1 MKLAL
6 MKSDMVAAFEYVK
19 NKLFSEKT
27 YLIYDHVIQEREDEL
42 PTVREILM
50 GFPDPCGYST
60 GMEDGMINGGT
71 MLDACLIKY
80 ECEKDADAAE
90 LAKKIAKGMLNCAF
104 SAKSEGFLPRAVS
117 LEDGKT
123 HYPDSSRD
131 QYTMFAFGLHRYL
144 TSSLCTSDEKE
155 QIIRA
160 TVAIARRAEQNVT
173 WENNYDMLT
182 DNGSPTL
189 VTTMWGDTLANHEYM
204 RLPMLYLLAYESSG
218 DTHWLEKYREIREE
232 AYQKSLPMHKYW
244 ALYTL
249 QQMQASIRVCYDI
262 EPDEEWRARYLF
274 LMNEVADYA
283 EGLVSRVR
291 ERMDAYQNYNAAQ
304 PSFREIEPKPSE
316 RFIKLGYKGAV
327 STSRPDASEFFALQD
342 CAQISI
348 ITKLVPNRYT
358 CNSALELLFDAFCK
372 IDLSR
377 HERNLPLFFIDAY
390 YRSTL

>member
-6 MKSDMVAAFEYVK
+6 MKSDMVAAFEYIRD
-19 NKLFSEKT
+19 KLFSEKT
-27 YLIYDHVIQEREDEL
+27 YLIYDHVIQEREEEL
-42 PTVREILM
+42 PTIKEILAE
-50 GFPDPCGYST
+50 FPDPCGYST

-80 ECEKDADAAE
+80 QCEQDADAAA

-144 TSSLCTSDEKE
+144 RSPLCTSGEKE
-155 QIIRA
+155 LIARA
-160 TVAIARRAEQNVT
+160 AVAIARRTERNVT
-173 WENNYDMLT
+173 PGNNYDMLT
-182 DNGSPTL
+182 DNGRPTL
-189 VTTMWGDTLANHEYM
+189 ATTMWGDTLANHEYM
-204 RLPMLYLLAYESSG
+204 RLPMLYLLAYEASRES
-218 DTHWLEKYREIREE
+218 HWLKKYQEIREE
-232 AYQKSLPMHKYW
+232 AYSKSLPMTSYW

-274 LMNEVADYA
+274 LMNKVADYA
-283 EGLVSRVR
+283 EGIVPRVR
-291 ERMDAYQNYNAAQ
+291 KRMDSYQNYNAPQ
-304 PSFREIEPKPSE
+304 PSFREMEAKPAE
-316 RFIKLGYKGAV
+316 RFIKLGYKAAV
-327 STSRPDASEFFALQD
+327 STSRPDTSEFFALQD

-358 CNSALELLFDAFCK
+358 CGSVLELLFDAFCK

-390 YRSTL
+390 YRSML

>member
-1 MKLAL
+1 
-6 MKSDMVAAFEYVK
+6 
-19 NKLFSEKT
+19 
-27 YLIYDHVIQEREDEL
+27 
-42 PTVREILM
+42 
-50 GFPDPCGYST
+50 
-60 GMEDGMINGGT
+60 
-71 MLDACLIKY
+71 
-80 ECEKDADAAE
+80 
-90 LAKKIAKGMLNCAF
+90 
-104 SAKSEGFLPRAVS
+104 
-117 LEDGKT
+117 
-123 HYPDSSRD
+123 
-131 QYTMFAFGLHRYL
+131 
-144 TSSLCTSDEKE
+144 
-155 QIIRA
+155 
-160 TVAIARRAEQNVT
+160 
-173 WENNYDMLT
+173 
-182 DNGSPTL
+182 
-189 VTTMWGDTLANHEYM
+189 MWGDTLGNHEYM
-204 RLPMLYLLAYESSG
+204 RLPMLYLLAHESSG

-283 EGLVSRVR
+283 EGIVPRVR
-291 ERMDAYQNYNAAQ
+291 KRMDSYQNYNAPQ
-304 PSFREIEPKPSE
+304 PSFRKMEAKPAE

-327 STSRPDASEFFALQD
+327 STSRPDFSEFFALQD

>member
-27 YLIYDHVIQEREDEL
+27 YLIYDHVIKEREDEL
-42 PTVREILM
+42 PTIREILAE
-50 GFPDPCGYST
+50 FPDPCGYST

-80 ECEKDADAAE
+80 ECQKDADAAE
-90 LAKKIAKGMLNCAF
+90 FARKIAKGMLNCAF

-144 TSSLCTSDEKE
+144 MSSLCTSDEKE
-155 QIIRA
+155 QIARA
-160 TVAIARRAEQNVT
+160 AVAIAKRAERNVT
-173 WENNYDMLT
+173 PGNNYDMLT
-182 DNGSPTL
+182 DNGRPTL

-204 RLPMLYLLAYESSG
+204 RLPMLYLLAYEASG
-218 DTHWLEKYREIREE
+218 DSHWLKKYQEIREE
-232 AYQKSLPMHKYW
+232 AYNKSLPMTSYW

-262 EPDEEWRARYLF
+262 EPDEKWRARYLF

-283 EGLVSRVR
+283 EGIVPLVRK
-291 ERMDAYQNYNAAQ
+291 RMDSYQNYNAPQ
-304 PSFREIEPKPSE
+304 PSFREMEAKPAE
-316 RFIKLGYKGAV
+316 RFIKLGYKAAV

-358 CNSALELLFDAFCK
+358 CDSVLELLFDAFGK

-390 YRSTL
+390 YRSMH

>member
-1 MKLAL
+1 MKLEL
-6 MKSDMVAAFEYVK
+6 MKPDMVAAFEYVK

-42 PTVREILM
+42 PTIREILAE
-50 GFPDPCGYST
+50 FPDPCGYST

-80 ECEKDADAAE
+80 QCEQDADAAA

-123 HYPDSSRD
+123 HYPESSRD

-144 TSSLCTSDEKE
+144 MSSLCTSGEKE
-155 QIIRA
+155 LIARA
-160 TVAIARRAEQNVT
+160 AVAIARRTERNVT
-173 WENNYDMLT
+173 PGNNYDMLT
-182 DNGSPTL
+182 DNGRPTL
-189 VTTMWGDTLANHEYM
+189 ATTMWGDTLANHEYM
-204 RLPMLYLLAYESSG
+204 RLPMLYLLAYEASG
-218 DTHWLEKYREIREE
+218 ESHWLKKYQEIREE
-232 AYQKSLPMHKYW
+232 AYNKSLPMTSYW

-262 EPDEEWRARYLF
+262 EHDEEWRARYLF

-283 EGLVSRVR
+283 EGIVPRVR
-291 ERMDAYQNYNAAQ
+291 KRMDSYQNYNAPQ
-304 PSFREIEPKPSE
+304 PSFREMEAKPAE
-316 RFIKLGYKGAV
+316 RFIKLGYKAAV

>member
-1 MKLAL
+1 
-6 MKSDMVAAFEYVK
+6 
-19 NKLFSEKT
+19 
-27 YLIYDHVIQEREDEL
+27 
-42 PTVREILM
+42 
-50 GFPDPCGYST
+50 
-60 GMEDGMINGGT
+60 
-71 MLDACLIKY
+71 
-80 ECEKDADAAE
+80 
-90 LAKKIAKGMLNCAF
+90 
-104 SAKSEGFLPRAVS
+104 
-117 LEDGKT
+117 
-123 HYPDSSRD
+123 
-131 QYTMFAFGLHRYL
+131 
-144 TSSLCTSDEKE
+144 
-155 QIIRA
+155 
-160 TVAIARRAEQNVT
+160 
-173 WENNYDMLT
+173 
-182 DNGSPTL
+182 
-189 VTTMWGDTLANHEYM
+189 
-204 RLPMLYLLAYESSG
+204 
-218 DTHWLEKYREIREE
+218 
-232 AYQKSLPMHKYW
+232 MHKYW

-304 PSFREIEPKPSE
+304 PSFREIEHKPSE